1 MSGNQS
7 ARRILEVADARHVR
21 TTVDPD
27 ERLEPARPEIAFVG
41 RSNVGKSSL
50 LNALCRRKQL
60 ARTSR
65 TPGKTQTINYYAIG
79 DVCYFVDLPGSGY
92 AAVPEAIRK
101 RWRPMV
107 ERYLRE
113 NPRLCG
119 VVALVDGRHPP
130 MALDRQMLAFLAT
143 HGMPM
148 LVVLTKAD
156 RVRHGERAGRL
167 AAAAADLG
175 LDPEQVLWFSSK
187 TGEGRDTLLEAMA
200 GLLEEWEEAQ

>member
-1 MSGNQS
+1 MSGNRS